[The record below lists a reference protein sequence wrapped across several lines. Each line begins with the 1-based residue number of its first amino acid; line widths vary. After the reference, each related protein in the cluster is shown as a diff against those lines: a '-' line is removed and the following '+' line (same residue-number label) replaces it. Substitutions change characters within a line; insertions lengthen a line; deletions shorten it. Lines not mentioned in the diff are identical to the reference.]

1 MAIIHVEN
9 AYYTREKQMI
19 LSDISFS
26 VEKGQHQAI
35 IGLNGSGK
43 TTLLQLIH
51 GSIWPLLRYDP
62 VVEVLGQRL
71 GKTDLNELRKSIGW
85 VSNAFTERISPMQEV
100 TDVVISGK
108 FASAGLYEQVT
119 EEDESQA
126 MKMMQEWGIAH
137 LRGKPFRICSQGER
151 QKILIARALMA
162 SPQLLILDEPCN
174 GLDLYSREQLLAQV
188 ERLGKEEEGPTI
200 LYITHHIE
208 EVCPV
213 FTHAMIMENGRIA
226 VNGKKKDVLTA
237 DHLSKSMGVPLE
249 VTWNRELP
257 WVQVISNEVK
267 SASPSA

>member
-62 VVEVLGQRL
+62 VVEVLGHRL

-85 VSNAFTERISPMQEV
+85 VSNAFTERISPMQE
-100 TDVVISGK
+100 
-108 FASAGLYEQVT
+108 QVT
-119 EEDESQA
+119 EQEESQA

-137 LRGKPFRICSQGER
+137 LRGKPFRICSQGEK
-151 QKILIARALMA
+151 QKVLIARALMS
-162 SPQLLILDEPCN
+162 SPKLLILDEPCN

-188 ERLGKEEEGPTI
+188 ERLGKEEDGPTI

-208 EVCPV
+208 EICPV

-237 DHLSKSMGVPLE
+237 EHLSKSMGVPLE
-249 VTWNRELP
+249 VTWNRERP
-257 WVQVISNEVK
+257 WVQVNSNEMK
-267 SASPSA
+267 PAYPSA